1 MFNFIQLAYI
11 DPGTTG
17 FVYGM
22 LGSILAGLIAFGAII
37 FQFSKHWGGRFWALV
52 KRYKLLFVGGTTII
66 LLVLILGLFGVRIE
80 NGERLLNMQ
89 SLEIGK
95 NGDIISQEAPAKRVL
110 VLGMDGL
117 DFRLVK
123 KLIEED
129 KLPSFKKLSES
140 GSFIPLEPSMPPESP
155 VSWSSI
161 ATGKNPGEH
170 NLFDFIGRDT
180 STYFPQLS
188 ILEQNS
194 PALPGREYKDV
205 LKGVPFWQASSEAG
219 KETSVVRWPITFPAQ
234 KIKGHMLS
242 GLGVPDINGM
252 LNKYSFY
259 TDDKNTKPSDSASK
273 VYVVEEN
280 KGTIQTQI
288 EGPIKKG
295 AFSSSPTSVPMEI
308 EIPTD
313 KKSVTLK
320 ISGKN
325 YDISVG
331 GWSDWITLEFKTGVL
346 RNVTATAKAY
356 LEEVTPNLKLY
367 ITSLQIDPKNPVF
380 KISHPNEYSAELANS
395 LGLFYTQGMPEDTQA
410 LNDGRISDS
419 AFLEQSNQIME
430 EREKMLWFEMD
441 RFKTGVLAFV
451 FDSTDRIQHMF
462 WRNNV
467 MDKDYN
473 VLTMA
478 PEIEDYYIR
487 MDSILGRVLE
497 KLDPETAL
505 IICSDHGFNSFNYQ
519 IDINRWLVENNFMKL
534 KGELDQKNWG
544 ALFSAVDWSETSL
557 YSFGFTS
564 VYLNKTGREH
574 NGIVSTEMEEKIAN
588 EFITRLEQL
597 TNANGEKVVEKVYR
611 KNELYKGKYLENA
624 PDFIIGFRPGYR
636 MSWQTAIG
644 GAYKDVI
651 SPNTKKWSGDHL
663 IDSKFVPGIFLSSFP
678 VNHKD
683 LQVED
688 VAPIILNRAGVSKN

>member
-1 MFNFIQLAYI
+1 
-11 DPGTTG
+11 
-17 FVYGM
+17 
-22 LGSILAGLIAFGAII
+22 
-37 FQFSKHWGGRFWALV
+37 
-52 KRYKLLFVGGTTII
+52 
-66 LLVLILGLFGVRIE
+66 
-80 NGERLLNMQ
+80 
-89 SLEIGK
+89 
-95 NGDIISQEAPAKRVL
+95 
-110 VLGMDGL
+110 MDGL

-123 KLIEED
+123 KLIEEN

-140 GSFIPLEPSMPPESP
+140 GSFVPLEPSMPPESP

-170 NLFDFIGRDT
+170 NLFDFIARDT

-205 LKGVPFWQASSEAG
+205 LKGIPFWQATSEAG

-234 KIKGHMLS
+234 KTKGNMLS
-242 GLGVPDINGM
+242 GLGVPEVNGM

-259 TDDKNTKPSDSASK
+259 TNDKNTKLSDSASK
-273 VYVVEEN
+273 VYVLEEG

-295 AFSSSPTSVPMEI
+295 AFSSAPTSVPMEI
-308 EIPTD
+308 VIAPD
-313 KKSVTLK
+313 NKSVSLK
-320 ISGKN
+320 VSEKN
-325 YDISVG
+325 YEIAVG

-346 RNVTATAKAY
+346 RNVTAIAKAH
-356 LEEVTPNLKLY
+356 LEEITPNLKLY
-367 ITSLQIDPKNPVF
+367 ISSLQIDPRNPVF
-380 KISHPNEYSAELANS
+380 KISYPNEYSAELADK

-410 LNDGRISDS
+410 LNDGKISDS
-419 AFLEQSNQIME
+419 GFLEQSHQIME
-430 EREKMLWFEMD
+430 EREKMLWLEME
-441 RFKTGVLAFV
+441 RFKSGVLAFV

-473 VLTMA
+473 VLTLA

-487 MDSILGRVLE
+487 MDLILRRVLE
-497 KLDPETAL
+497 KLDPDTAL

-519 IDINRWLVENNFMKL
+519 VDINRWLAENNFMKFRT
-534 KGELDQKNWG
+534 EPDQKNWG
-544 ALFSAVDWSETSL
+544 ALFSSVDWSETSL
-557 YSFGFTS
+557 YSLGFTS
-564 VYLNKTGREH
+564 VYFNKSGRE
-574 NGIVSTEMEEKIAN
+574 NKGVVSPEIEEKISKA
-588 EFITRLEQL
+588 FISQIEQL
-597 TNANGEKVVEKVYR
+597 TNSNGEKVIEKVYR
-611 KNELYKGKYLENA
+611 KDELYEGQYLENA
-624 PDFIIGFRPGYR
+624 PDFVIGFRPGYR

-644 GAYKDVI
+644 GAYKDII

-678 VNHKD
+678 VNNSE

-688 VAPIILNRAGVSKN
+688 VAPIILNRAGVTQK